1 MLLFPGQPGQSVS
14 KMHYIPVM
22 VLVQTNW
29 CLKRNPN
36 LPSNLNNLL
45 TVLEGMSQT
54 DIIVKHLNALHEA
67 NKAFIEAESN
77 EKLHQV
83 LKAKNLVTAGI
94 IYEIGDIVYYKC
106 KESKKW
112 KCPAKVIG
120 KEHKHASKAC

>member
-1 MLLFPGQPGQSVS
+1 
-14 KMHYIPVM
+14 MHYIPVM

-106 KESKKW
+106 KESNKW

>member
-1 MLLFPGQPGQSVS
+1 
-14 KMHYIPVM
+14 M

-83 LKAKNLVTAGI
+83 LKAKNLVTTGI
-94 IYEIGDIVYYKC
+94 IYEIGDIFYYKC
-106 KESKKW
+106 KESNKW